1 MSNQPRTAKVW
12 AALLTAMT
20 VGAIVLMAL
29 GNNPPSAGA
38 FSLWSYS
45 RLGSVN
51 KATVSQ
57 ATQSP
62 TRWNCIEVFY
72 SNTKAGNLQQLA
84 SINGLPSEHDLNFQF
99 CVGNG
104 LGARDGQIQPT
115 EKWRKQ
121 WSSIPGKTWYG
132 TGQTI
137 RICIIADGKNTMPTD
152 YQIKRTDALI
162 EELARKFN
170 IDLNQIYY
178 PNNWQ

>member
-1 MSNQPRTAKVW
+1 MSNQPRAAKVW

-20 VGAIVLMAL
+20 VGAVILMAL

-45 RLGSVN
+45 RLDSVK
-51 KATVSQ
+51 KAIVSQ
-57 ATQSP
+57 TTQTP
-62 TRWNCIEVFY
+62 GRWNCIEVFY
-72 SNTKAGNLQQLA
+72 SDTKAGNLQQLA
-84 SINGLPSEHDLNFQF
+84 SINGLASERDINFHF

-115 EKWRKQ
+115 EKWTRQ

-137 RICIIADGKNTMPTD
+137 RICIIADGKDAMPTD

-162 EELARKFN
+162 EGLSRKFN
-170 IDLNQIYY
+170 IALDQIYY
-178 PNNWQ
+178 PNDWQ